1 VILLGRIGTVGGG
14 VPRITGTK
22 EHTRRLAR
30 MTGTGAERFI
40 GQALF
45 VAGETIQVEAQISIT
60 TGAVSGKSHTPSAPG
75 TPPNADTHRLA
86 DNIETV
92 QPAPLRVEVSSNA
105 PYSAAQEFGTSKL
118 PERPFMRPAVAK
130 KRKEVTELIAKAINH
145 VSKGSFNG

>member
-1 VILLGRIGTVGGG
+1 M
-14 VPRITGTK
+14 PRIRGTK
-22 EHTRRLAR
+22 ENTRRLAR
-30 MTGTGAERFI
+30 MTGAGAERFI

-45 VAGETIQVEAQISIT
+45 VGGETIQVEAQVSIT
-60 TGAVSGKSHTPSAPG
+60 QGAVSGKGHVPSAPG
-75 TPPNADTHRLA
+75 SPPNADTHRLA

-105 PYSAAQEFGTSKL
+105 PYSAALEFGTSKVG
-118 PERPFMRPAVAK
+118 ERPFMRPAVAK